1 MNVPMY
7 KCTDM
12 HLCLS
17 VCIHTYIFVKLE
29 CLVYD
34 TAHFFQFLTLFQNS
48 LTQRLQIFTSTMFK
62 GNFVGASDVF
72 CSLFQSLRSV

>member
-34 TAHFFQFLTLFQNS
+34 TAHFFSISNTIS
-48 LTQRLQIFTSTMFK
+48 K
-62 GNFVGASDVF
+62 
-72 CSLFQSLRSV
+72 